1 MRIGILGTGMVGNT
15 LGSKLVERGQEV
27 MMGSRTRDN
36 EKAVAWTRSAGAGAS
51 QGTFADA
58 AQFGDVVFNCTSGTK
73 SIEAL
78 RQANADQLGD
88 RILIDVSNP
97 LVFAAGSPPTL
108 SVCNT
113 DSLGEEIQRTFPN
126 LRVVKALNTVNASVM
141 VNPSLVPGDH
151 DLFISGND
159 ADAKARV
166 ARGLTDWFGWPP
178 ESIIDLGDITAARGM
193 EMWLT
198 LWIRMMFAFK
208 TPMFNLH
215 IVRGPAL

>member
-1 MRIGILGTGMVGNT
+1 MVGNT
-15 LGSKLVERGQEV
+15 LASKLVEGGHEV

-36 EKAVAWTRSAGAGAS
+36 EEAVAWTKSAGARAS

-58 AQFGDVVFNCTSGTK
+58 AQFGEVVFNCTSGGK

-78 RQANADQLGD
+78 RQAKAAELGD

-108 SVCNT
+108 SVSNT
-113 DSLGEEIQRTFPN
+113 DSLAEEIQREFPN
-126 LRVVKALNTVNASVM
+126 LRVVKALNTVNASIM
-141 VNPSLVPGDH
+141 VNPALLPGDH
-151 DLFISGND
+151 DLFICGND
-159 ADAKARV
+159 ENAKAKV
-166 ARGLTDWFGWPP
+166 ARGLTDWFGWAPQN
-178 ESIIDLGDITAARGM
+178 IIDLGDITAARGM
-193 EMWLT
+193 EMWLI

-215 IVRGPAL
+215 IVRASAP